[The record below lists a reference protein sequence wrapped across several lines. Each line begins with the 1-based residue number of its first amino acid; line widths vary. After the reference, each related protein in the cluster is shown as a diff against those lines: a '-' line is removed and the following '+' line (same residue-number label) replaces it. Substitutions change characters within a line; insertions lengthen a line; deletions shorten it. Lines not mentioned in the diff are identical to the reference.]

1 MAFFVSGCSVQPEE
15 LLLMKREMKDK
26 MHPARDDFITLA
38 GASNLIPV
46 YREIIGDIETPIS
59 VFKKLGTGPYAFL
72 LESVEGGE
80 RWARYSFMGIDP
92 MFTFKSKGTHTS
104 IHTDKASEE
113 QTVEDPLGLL
123 QTRLATYRPAQIDG
137 LPRFFGGAV
146 GYIGYEMVSFFEP
159 IPDALADELSVPD
172 TWFMV
177 PRTVLIFDNLKQSIK
192 VVVNVHVTQEADPA
206 ACYEQAADRIDAII
220 GQLEQPVPVA
230 TKPQHTSAPANIQ
243 SKVPKAQ
250 FESMVSKAKEYIR
263 QGEIIQVVLSQ
274 GFETDAVAE
283 PFDVYRA
290 LRRINPSPYLFYLK
304 FDGAALLG
312 SSPEVMVRLE
322 DGCVTLRPIAGTRPR
337 GRTAA
342 EDKDLETELLA
353 DPKERAEHVM
363 LVDLA
368 RNDVGRV
375 AQFGTVKLSDL
386 MVVEHYS
393 HVMHIVSNVE
403 GRLKNGLSAFDVLR
417 ASFPAGTVS
426 GAPKVRAMEIIHE
439 LEPYRRGP
447 YAGAVGYFGF
457 GGNMDLAITIRSI
470 LMKDEKAYIQT
481 GAGIV
486 ADSVPSREYEETQH
500 KGKALFEAVRVAAT
514 GLE

>member
-1 MAFFVSGCSVQPEE
+1 
-15 LLLMKREMKDK
+15 MKRGMKEK
-26 MHPARDDFITLA
+26 IHPAKDDFITLA
-38 GASNLIPV
+38 GTSNLIPV
-46 YREIIGDIETPIS
+46 YREIIGDTETPIS

-80 RWARYSFMGIDP
+80 RWARYSFMGMDP
-92 MFTFKSKGTHTS
+92 IFTFRSKGAYTS
-104 IHTDKASEE
+104 IHSDKGCEE
-113 QTVEDPLGLL
+113 QTAEDPLGLL
-123 QTRLATYRPAQIDG
+123 QTRLAAYRPAQIGG

-159 IPDALADELSVPD
+159 IPDALADELRVPD
-172 TWFMV
+172 SWFMV

-192 VVVNVHVTQEADPA
+192 VVANVHLTKESDPA
-206 ACYEQAADRIDAII
+206 VCYGEAVDRIEGII
-220 GQLEQPVPVA
+220 DRLQQPVLA
-230 TKPQHTSAPANIQ
+230 QANLQQMSVPPSIR
-243 SKVPKAQ
+243 SKIPKAQ
-250 FESMVSKAKEYIR
+250 FESMISQAKEYIR

-274 GFETDAVAE
+274 GFETEAAAV

-290 LRRINPSPYLFYLK
+290 LRRINPSPYLFYLQ

-322 DGCVTLRPIAGTRPR
+322 DRCVTLRPIAGTRPR
-337 GRTAA
+337 GRTDV
-342 EDKDLETELLA
+342 EDKALEAELLA

-375 AQFGTVKLSDL
+375 AEFGTVKLSDL

-403 GRLKNGLSAFDVLR
+403 GTLRNGLSAFDVLR

-439 LEPYRRGP
+439 LEPCRRGP

-457 GGNMDLAITIRSI
+457 GGNMDFAITIRSI
-470 LMKDEKAYIQT
+470 LIKDAKAYIQT

-486 ADSVPSREYEETQH
+486 ADSIPSREYEETEH
-500 KGKALFEAVRVAAT
+500 KGKALFEAVSAAAT